1 MTAKFGFRAT
11 LRRGA
16 AVGAERIRG
25 LESKTDGS
33 LKHLHRYVY
42 RKPPPW
48 SEHRRSSLPALPY
61 ELAEPAPEALKW
73 PKLDNRPLKLRP
85 LDVTQGATVPNLAHG
100 LERVLRGGGLH
111 SLDTVSERSSFTSNY
126 SRRKRKAKPS
136 VRKAEDADYLRT
148 IVQPDRIAWDH
159 MPKYVPAKHDARAHE
174 IAANTAG
181 VRYMTSTSSITPTLA
196 SLYHLLS
203 NFRTTEL
210 VGGLSLRLSEL
221 PSDFTKF
228 QRRPVA
234 IDVAHVPGN
243 YQSGVYSINSH
254 QAPHRGPTV
263 LMQLG
268 HSIEHMLTMSPD
280 DFLSRFVLS
289 GNSSSPEMSGIST
302 ANEPTF
308 EDDQFYHY
316 SVASSLLFRAQIDCR
331 DAATGHVFDV
341 KSRAVAAIRYDLP
354 NYLANATYRLRAL
367 RGIHDSY
374 EREFYDMVRSVFIKY
389 ALQLRI
395 GRMHG
400 AFVAYHNTSEL
411 LAMEY
416 VSLAEIESY
425 VFGGTAW
432 ADVAFGTSVRL
443 LEKILARVHEA
454 MLDQDEKDRI
464 KVVFSTD
471 RARRRLTVFAQ
482 RIREGEEDPLGAD
495 AYHKLEA
502 KLEGDFET
510 ITDKLRPSELWHA
523 DATLHNTGHA
533 GVASVGGSKILGG
546 EKVVLPRTKRRK
558 KNLEEGHALYD
569 VKNHDTSK
577 LGGKDFYVWH
587 VDVAPLVD
595 GLMAPK
601 GGLVVE
607 EAGDFELRYRLTQ
620 VKEISAYVKALYV
633 LELGR
638 LYIT

>member
-1 MTAKFGFRAT
+1 MSPNFAFRAS

-16 AVGAERIRG
+16 AVGVEQARVV
-25 LESKTDGS
+25 ESPSDSS

-42 RKPPPW
+42 RQPPPW
-48 SEHRRSSLPALPY
+48 PEHRRSSVRALPY

-73 PKLDNRPLKLRP
+73 PKLDSRPLTLRP
-85 LDVTQGATVPNLAHG
+85 LDVSQGATVPNLAHG
-100 LERVLRGGGLH
+100 LERVLRSGGLH

-126 SRRKRKAKPS
+126 SRRKRRPPPS
-136 VRKAEDADYLRT
+136 VRTAHHGDYLRT

-159 MPKYVPAKHDARAHE
+159 MPSYVPAKHDARAHE
-174 IAANTAG
+174 IAANTPG

-203 NFRTTEL
+203 NFRSTEL

-234 IDVAHVPGN
+234 IDVSHVPGDH
-243 YQSGVYSINSH
+243 QTGVYSINSH
-254 QAPHRGPTV
+254 QAPHRGPAV

-289 GNSSSPEMSGIST
+289 GTTSSPNTSGISIAT
-302 ANEPTF
+302 EPTF
-308 EDDQFYHY
+308 QDDSFYHY

-331 DAATGHVFDV
+331 DAATGNVFDV
-341 KSRAVAAIRYDLP
+341 KTRAVAAIRYDLP

-367 RGIHDSY
+367 RGVHDSY

-432 ADVAFGTSVRL
+432 ADVAFGTSIRL
-443 LEKILARVHEA
+443 LEKVLARVHEA
-454 MLDQDEKDRI
+454 MLDQNQKDRI

-471 RARRRLTVFAQ
+471 RTRRRLTVFAQ
-482 RIREGEEDPLGAD
+482 RIREGEDDPLGAD
-495 AYHKLEA
+495 VYHRLESN
-502 KLEGDFET
+502 LQGDFEST
-510 ITDKLRPSELWHA
+510 TDRLRPSELWHA
-523 DATLHNTGHA
+523 DATLHRTGHA
-533 GVASVGGSKILGG
+533 GVASVGGSEILGG
-546 EKVVLPRTKRRK
+546 EKLVLLRTKRRK
-558 KNLEEGHALYD
+558 KPVEEGNALYD
-569 VKNHDTSK
+569 IKNHDVSK
-577 LGGKDFYVWH
+577 LGGQDFYVWN
-587 VDVAPLVD
+587 VDVVPLID
-595 GLMAPK
+595 GLIAPK
-601 GGLVVE
+601 GSMDLG
-607 EAGDFELRYRLTQ
+607 EAGNFELRYRMNQ
-620 VKEISAYVKALYV
+620 VKNVTDYVKAHYI

-638 LYIT
+638 LYVT